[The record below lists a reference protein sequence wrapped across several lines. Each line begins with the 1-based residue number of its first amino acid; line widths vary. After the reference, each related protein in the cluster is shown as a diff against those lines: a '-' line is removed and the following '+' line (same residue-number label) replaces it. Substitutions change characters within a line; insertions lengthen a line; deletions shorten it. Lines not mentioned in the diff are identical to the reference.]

1 MDGHQIIQPPEAGGL
16 APSGGLDVHRVRRL
30 FEDWFASLSP
40 ATRLN
45 YAQDLDCFGRFIGAA
60 DRAEAAVRLSAGSS
74 LDARELLLRFRTA
87 LVERRQAPLTINR
100 RLSCLRSLYKHVT
113 GQPLVVKS
121 LKAVR
126 RRRQQRG
133 NRAAI
138 LDALLVAAREQDGLK
153 GLRDVALLLTIGDSG
168 LRRAE
173 ACSARMQDVDLA
185 GRVVHVRAKGM
196 AGERVAVDLSEDAA
210 AAIRA
215 YLDARGPLPPDAPL
229 FASADR
235 AAKGSGALTPD
246 GIRVLLVSLCRRAGI
261 PVVRPHDFRRLGARA
276 LAANGADAETLR
288 SWGRWADY
296 STPARYVGEVA
307 EKAREGV
314 DALAR
319 LRRSA
324 AGDAR

>member
-1 MDGHQIIQPPEAGGL
+1 MDGRQIIQSPEAVDL
-16 APSGGLDVHRVRRL
+16 AVPRGLDAQRVRRM

-40 ATRLN
+40 VTRQN
-45 YAQDLDCFGRFIGAA
+45 YAQDLDCFARFIGAA
-60 DRAEAAVRLSAGSS
+60 DRADGARRLCSGTNM
-74 LDARELLLRFRTA
+74 DARELLLTFRTS
-87 LVERRQAPLTINR
+87 LVERGQAPLTINR
-100 RLSCLRSLYKHVT
+100 RLSCLRSLYRHVT

-138 LDALLVAAREQDGLK
+138 LDALLAAARDQDGVK
-153 GLRDVALLLTIGDSG
+153 ALRDVALLLTVGDSG

-173 ACSARMQDVDLA
+173 CCSTRVQDLDLPARTI
-185 GRVVHVRAKGM
+185 HVRAKGM
-196 AGERVAVDLSEDAA
+196 AGERVPVDLSEDAA
-210 AAIRA
+210 SALRA
-215 YLDARGPLPPDAPL
+215 YLDVRGPVMPDAPL

-235 AAKGSGALTPD
+235 AAKGSGGLTPD
-246 GIRVLLVSLCRRAGI
+246 GVRVLLVSLCRRAGI
-261 PVVRPHDFRRLGARA
+261 PVVRPHDFRRLGART

-319 LRRSA
+319 LRRPAS
-324 AGDAR
+324 GDFP